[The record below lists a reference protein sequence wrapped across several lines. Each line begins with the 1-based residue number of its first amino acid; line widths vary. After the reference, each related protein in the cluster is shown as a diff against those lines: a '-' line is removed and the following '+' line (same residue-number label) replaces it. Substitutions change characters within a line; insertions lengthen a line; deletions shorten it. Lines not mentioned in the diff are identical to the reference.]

1 MNVSRSNDNAQFFT
15 IQNREENDQNQQPKK
30 VQDKEKDIWVQAR
43 GYEIA
48 EQNYHKYK
56 LDKQTGKL
64 VMIHP
69 QLTQSNGVQVCCS
82 KCNSKYQH
90 KKPDSYF

>member
-15 IQNREENDQNQQPKK
+15 IQNRKENDQNQQPKK
-30 VQDKEKDIWVQAR
+30 VQGKEKDWVQAR

-90 KKPDSYF
+90 KKPDPYF